1 MTKLKAV
8 WALIGILTLCFALT
22 LGYSVTSHSELRR
35 YDMQMLEESRRYTDT
50 KITESQ
56 NATQGAIADVSK
68 SISDVSKATIL
79 LSRILC
85 LMQKDNVI
93 ECERQ
98 LGVPLTIHKE
108 N

>member
-1 MTKLKAV
+1 MTNRNAV
-8 WALIGILTLCFALT
+8 KTLIGALILALILMF
-22 LGYSVTSHSELRR
+22 GSSVNSHSELRR
-35 YDMQMLEESRRYTDT
+35 YDMQMLEESKRYTDR
-50 KITESQ
+50 KIIESQ

-79 LSRILC
+79 LSRIIC
-85 LMQKDNVI
+85 VMQTDNLT

-98 LGVPLTIHKE
+98 LGPLPAHKE